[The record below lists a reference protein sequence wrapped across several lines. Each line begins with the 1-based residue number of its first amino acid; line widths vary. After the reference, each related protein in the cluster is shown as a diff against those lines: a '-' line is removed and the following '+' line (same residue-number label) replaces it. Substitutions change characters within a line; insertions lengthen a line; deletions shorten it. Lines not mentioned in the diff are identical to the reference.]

1 MFRRV
6 FFTRSLSKDSA
17 MNEMR
22 RLDIPDP
29 VDSRRSSSGR
39 MVRFFYASGLICMG
53 MFLIWYFGK
62 PLVILQGP
70 GIVTAKRYVISA
82 PYTTHIEKLAVSPGQ
97 SVKAGDAIAIVSSFE
112 VEKYI
117 SDLLKVVVDETTEA
131 TALSIK
137 VAVAKATRQSSMKR
151 LAAANDS
158 VARFENAPNPAAA
171 SLPYRAEVYRE
182 QALAMLAVSQSD
194 AEGNEAAA
202 QLSKL
207 AVNMKLIGDQLSR
220 IRQNYNEGR
229 MLAPV
234 SGVLSARMAE
244 SGETIVAGGVIA
256 EVFDT
261 SDIYIDWTIPALRMI
276 QPNVGDAVS
285 VSNNTETFRGTISEL
300 FALSEDFGGG
310 NKSIMSDPKSG
321 QIARV
326 RADNRTRL
334 VVLNTEV
341 RVRMHYSDSLR
352 QMAVVARRMGV
363 TLRRAVWID

>member
-1 MFRRV
+1 MFRRA

-22 RLDIPDP
+22 RLDLPDP
-29 VDSRRSSSGR
+29 VDNRRSSSGR
-39 MVRFFYASGLICMG
+39 MVRFFYGASVICMG
-53 MFLIWYFGK
+53 LFLIGYFGK

-82 PYTTHIEKLAVSPGQ
+82 PYTSHVNEITVSPGQ
-97 SVKAGDAIAIVSSFE
+97 KVNAGDEIAFVSSFE

-117 SDLLKVVVDETTEA
+117 SDLLKVVVDEMTEETT
-131 TALSIK
+131 LSIK
-137 VAVAKATRQSSMKR
+137 VAVAKATRESSMKR
-151 LAAANDS
+151 LSAANDS
-158 VARFENAPNPAAA
+158 VDRFEGAPNPEAA
-171 SLPYRAEVYRE
+171 SLPYRAQVYRE

-194 AEGNEAAA
+194 AEGKESAA

-207 AVNMKLIGDQLSR
+207 AANMNLIGDQLRR

-229 MLAPV
+229 LLAPI

-244 SGETIVAGGVIA
+244 SGETILAGGIIA

-261 SDIYIDWTIPALRMI
+261 GDIYIDWTIPALRMV
-276 QPNVGDAVS
+276 QPRVGDV
-285 VSNNTETFRGTISEL
+285 VRISNGTNTFSGTISEL
-300 FALSEDFGGG
+300 FSLSADFGGG
-310 NKSIMSDPKSG
+310 NKSIMSDAKMG

-326 RADNRTRL
+326 RADNLTRL

-341 RVRMHYSDSLR
+341 SVRMNYVDGLR
-352 QMAVVARRMGV
+352 QLREMV
-363 TLRRAVWID
+363 TP